1 MNQKSYDGSPT
12 LYLVPTP
19 IGNLGDFTF
28 RAVEV
33 LNQVEVIFSE
43 DTRVTINL
51 LNHYDI
57 KKKLIAFH
65 KFNEEQKVGVV
76 LSYLEDGKSV
86 AIVSDRGTPVLSDPG
101 EICTK
106 KVIEKGYNVVSLP
119 GATAAI
125 PAITAS
131 GLDSSKFIFYGF
143 LNSKSSKRKKELEFL
158 KNNKMTI
165 IFYEAPHRIM
175 EMLAD
180 LKEVFGNRNI
190 SISREISKKFE
201 EIYRATISEV
211 MNMLTEIKGEFVIV
225 VEGNKDV
232 VSFDD
237 ITIKDHV
244 NMYME
249 DGLTEKE
256 AIKKV
261 AKERNMSKSD
271 IYKEVKINNYE

>member
-43 DTRVTINL
+43 DTRITINL

-76 LSYLEDGKSV
+76 LSYLENGKSV

-180 LKEVFGNRNI
+180 LKDVFGDRKI

-211 MNMLTEIKGEFVIV
+211 MNMLTEVKGEFVIV

-237 ITIKDHV
+237 ITIKEHV

-271 IYKEVKINNYE
+271 VYKEVKINN

>member
-76 LSYLEDGKSV
+76 LSYLEGGKSV
-86 AIVSDRGTPVLSDPG
+86 AIVSDRGTPVLSNPG

-237 ITIKDHV
+237 ITIKEHV

-271 IYKEVKINNYE
+271 IYKEVKINN

>member
-86 AIVSDRGTPVLSDPG
+86 AIVSDRGTPVLSDLG

-106 KVIEKGYNVVSLP
+106 KMIEKGYNVVSLP

-237 ITIKDHV
+237 ITIKEHV

-271 IYKEVKINNYE
+271 IYKEVKINN

>member
-211 MNMLTEIKGEFVIV
+211 MNMLIEIKGEFVIV

-237 ITIKDHV
+237 ITIKEHV

-271 IYKEVKINNYE
+271 IYKEVKINN

>member
-201 EIYRATISEV
+201 ELYRATISEV

-237 ITIKDHV
+237 ITIKEHV

-271 IYKEVKINNYE
+271 IYKEVKINN

>member
-232 VSFDD
+232 VLFDD
-237 ITIKDHV
+237 ITIKEHV

-271 IYKEVKINNYE
+271 IYKEVKINN

>member
-43 DTRVTINL
+43 DTRITINL

-76 LSYLEDGKSV
+76 LSYLENGKNV

-180 LKEVFGNRNI
+180 LKDVFGDRKI

-211 MNMLTEIKGEFVIV
+211 MNMLTEVKGEFVIV
-225 VEGNKDV
+225 VEGNKDAI
-232 VSFDD
+232 SFDD
-237 ITIKDHV
+237 ITIKEHV

-271 IYKEVKINNYE
+271 VYKEVKINN

>member
-43 DTRVTINL
+43 DTRITINL

-76 LSYLEDGKSV
+76 LSYLENGKNV

-180 LKEVFGNRNI
+180 LKEVFGDRKI

-201 EIYRATISEV
+201 EIYRAKISEV
-211 MNMLTEIKGEFVIV
+211 MNMLTEVKGEFVIV

-232 VSFDD
+232 ISFDD
-237 ITIKDHV
+237 ITIKEHV
-244 NMYME
+244 KMYME

-271 IYKEVKINNYE
+271 IYKEVKINN

>member
-261 AKERNMSKSD
+261 ANERNMSKSD
-271 IYKEVKINNYE
+271 IYKEVKINN

>member
-28 RAVEV
+28 HAVEV

-237 ITIKDHV
+237 ITIKEHV

-271 IYKEVKINNYE
+271 IYKEVKINN

>member
-76 LSYLEDGKSV
+76 LSYLEEGKSV

-237 ITIKDHV
+237 ITIKEHV

-256 AIKKV
+256 AIKMV

-271 IYKEVKINNYE
+271 IYKEVKINN

>member
-119 GATAAI
+119 GATAVI

-237 ITIKDHV
+237 ITIKEHV

-256 AIKKV
+256 SIKKV

-271 IYKEVKINNYE
+271 IYKEVKINN

>member
-43 DTRVTINL
+43 DTRITVNL

-76 LSYLEDGKSV
+76 LSYLEGGKNV

-180 LKEVFGNRNI
+180 LKDVFGDRKI

-201 EIYRATISEV
+201 EIYRAKISEV
-211 MNMLTEIKGEFVIV
+211 MNMLTEVKGEFVIV

-232 VSFDD
+232 ISFDD
-237 ITIKDHV
+237 ITIKEHV

-271 IYKEVKINNYE
+271 IYKEVKINN

>member
-237 ITIKDHV
+237 ITIKEHV

-249 DGLTEKE
+249 DGLTEKD

-271 IYKEVKINNYE
+271 VYKEVKINN